1 MYPISFVL
9 PKETGYAPKKSAFCL
24 VRRNLTLADICCVVI
39 PEQDTSLCIA
49 DRSLSRL
56 RGSPLPGAGCWGPV
70 TSVGRDKRAYARQ
83 RPMHPAKTQW
93 HSQPKSAPAAKAAA
107 AAPIRISAPTRDDGQ
122 APTPNSSGA
131 ADPNA
136 PRRPKPPQQRTAGQ
150 THQRKT
156 KGLNTFV
163 RENSLSQRETKD
175 PNNPHPAAASRASGS
190 NCGRRC
196 SITYPA

>member
-1 MYPISFVL
+1 M
-9 PKETGYAPKKSAFCL
+9 
-24 VRRNLTLADICCVVI
+24 
-39 PEQDTSLCIA
+39 CIA

-70 TSVGRDKRAYARQ
+70 TGVGRDKRAYARQ
-83 RPMHPAKTQW
+83 RPMHPAKTQAAQPTQKRPGGQSRRSCTRQDKRANARRRPSTHPKLKW
-93 HSQPKSAPAAKAAA
+93 HSQLKSAPAAKAAA
-107 AAPIRISAPTRDDGQ
+107 ATHGRTNAPTRDDGQ
-122 APTPNSSGA
+122 APTPNSSGTA
-131 ADPNA
+131 NSKA

-150 THQRKT
+150 THQRET

-196 SITYPA
+196 TITYPA